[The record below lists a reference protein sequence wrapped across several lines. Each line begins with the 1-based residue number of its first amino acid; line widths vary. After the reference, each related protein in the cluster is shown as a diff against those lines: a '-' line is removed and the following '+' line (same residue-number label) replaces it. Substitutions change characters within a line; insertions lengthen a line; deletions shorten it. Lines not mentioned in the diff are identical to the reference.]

1 MDDYERA
8 STRRELLRLGVAAGV
23 AAVWAPRGVLWGW
36 SQAPLAPTTPTTPG
50 PFYPI
55 IRPMDRDSDLTR
67 LKGHTKRAQGQVI
80 DLVGRVL
87 NARGEPVVGA
97 RIELWQANALGRYD
111 HPSDPNPAPL
121 DPDFQGYAD
130 QLTTRRGGSDSLRS
144 SRGRIPRREAP
155 ECERRTS
162 ISISP
167 DTSIGGSRSSFSG
180 AKPSTIRT
188 GSSSRSH
195 AIVRA

>member
-8 STRRELLRLGVAAGV
+8 ATRRELLRLGVAAGV

-55 IRPMDRDSDLTR
+55 IRPRDRDSDLTL

-87 NARGEPVVGA
+87 NARGEPVRVPGLSSGRRMHSRLSPFRPEPGA
-97 RIELWQANALGRYD
+97 
-111 HPSDPNPAPL
+111 
-121 DPDFQGYAD
+121 
-130 QLTTRRGGSDSLRS
+130 TRS
-144 SRGRIPRREAP
+144 
-155 ECERRTS
+155 
-162 ISISP
+162 
-167 DTSIGGSRSSFSG
+167 
-180 AKPSTIRT
+180 
-188 GSSSRSH
+188 
-195 AIVRA
+195 